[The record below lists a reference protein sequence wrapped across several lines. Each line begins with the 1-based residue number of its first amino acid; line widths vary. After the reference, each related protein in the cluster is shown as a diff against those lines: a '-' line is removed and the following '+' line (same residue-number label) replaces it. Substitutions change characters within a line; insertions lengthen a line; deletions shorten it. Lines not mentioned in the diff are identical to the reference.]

1 MKIYSISAKVHD
13 KLGIIYRRFGNL
25 KLFYGGKVFFSL
37 SAYHF
42 SRAYLLYLKQGDR
55 EGALK
60 AYEGLKA
67 TKTKELEQTLF
78 EKLYPEFK
86 QKKSDPSK

>member
-1 MKIYSISAKVHD
+1 MKICSISVKLHD
-13 KLGIIYRRFGNL
+13 KLGIIYRKLGNL
-25 KLFYGGKVFFSL
+25 KLVYGGEVFFSL